1 VKFNNKIKG
10 DYGDLSHLDDIR
22 HEASVGNSKTKQE
35 KEAAPNAS
43 KEMKETITHAHN
55 APFEIAPTPGST
67 VGTKDQPPKYEKE
80 FLLQFQK
87 VITAKPSSMSFTNII
102 KDEEGQGSK
111 KGRMVFYNRFT
122 LLEGEEVTVDYGH
135 KKGAL
140 LRMYGFECQCG
151 GCTEW
156 GSVVSSSSSENGEVA
171 GKEKLRGIEEVM
183 EGLAIG
189 GEKGEAEK

>member
-1 VKFNNKIKG
+1 
-10 DYGDLSHLDDIR
+10 LSHLDDMR
-22 HEASVGNSKTKQE
+22 HGASARNSKTRQE
-35 KEAAPNAS
+35 KEAAPKAS
-43 KEMKETITHAHN
+43 KEMKESITHTPI
-55 APFEIAPTPGST
+55 APFEIAPAPGST

-87 VITAKPSSMSFTNII
+87 VATAKPSSMSFTNII

-156 GSVVSSSSSENGEVA
+156 GSVVSSSSSDNGEAA

-183 EGLAIG
+183 EGLVIG
-189 GEKGEAEK
+189 GEKEGAVEG